1 MLFRSPENVPKLLFI
16 ATSNVP
22 KGKFHEL
29 AKMARPQGLILES
42 RIIPM
47 GSGGPVATDMD
58 FLMGYDAIFL
68 DLPMRPQSLSAMGE
82 IAKNLDSPYFA
93 WLHESDTP
101 LSGGFEEKQLK
112 DLISYYENGG
122 ERNLKNF
129 FALLSAILHKR
140 PAPAD

>member
-1 MLFRSPENVPKLLFI
+1 MTRIFRFLSRAAAYGFFWLAAFFMLSLASMAHAQADKSDAPENAPKLLFI

-58 FLMGYDAIFL
+58 FL
-68 DLPMRPQSLSAMGE
+68 
-82 IAKNLDSPYFA
+82 
-93 WLHESDTP
+93 
-101 LSGGFEEKQLK
+101 
-112 DLISYYENGG
+112 IS
-122 ERNLKNF
+122 
-129 FALLSAILHKR
+129 
-140 PAPAD
+140 